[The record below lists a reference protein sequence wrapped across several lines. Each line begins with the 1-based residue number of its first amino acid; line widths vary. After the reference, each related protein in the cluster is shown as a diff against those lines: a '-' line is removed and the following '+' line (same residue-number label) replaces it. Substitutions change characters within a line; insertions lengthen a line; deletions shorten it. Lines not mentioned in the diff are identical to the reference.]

1 MSRRS
6 PHPDVTIPEVP
17 LPEFVLGRAAGLG
30 DKPALIDASTG
41 RVMTYAELVT
51 AVQRA
56 ATGLAARGFQKGN
69 VLALCSPNLPE
80 YAVVF
85 HAVTMLGGVITPVNP
100 MSLASEMATQ
110 LKDSGARYVVTVPPL
125 LGKIQEAVARTSVQ
139 QVFVLGDSDPALS
152 FEALLAHDG
161 PPPRV
166 EIDPRTDLVLLPYS
180 SGTSGLP
187 KGVMLTHH
195 NMVANLRQ
203 SAELLPLR
211 EDDVLIAALPFFHI
225 AGLAVVLLLGLSRGT
240 TLVLLPRFE
249 MEPFLQAL
257 QKYRVTTALLVP
269 PIMLGLAKS
278 PLVSQYDL
286 SALRQILGGAAPLSA
301 EIEKACTARLGCVVG
316 QAFGM
321 TEVGGLLSA
330 NPLGSPERIK
340 PGSAGLLAP
349 NTECRVTDL
358 ETGADLGPNQHGELW
373 LRGPQVMRGYLHQP
387 EATSAALDAEG
398 WLRTGD
404 IGYVDEE
411 GSLYVVDRL
420 KELIKY
426 KAWQVAPAELEAVLL
441 THPAVADAAVIPSR
455 DEEAG
460 EVPKALVVT
469 RAQVTAEELLE
480 FVAARVAPYKRIH
493 KLAFIEQVPKTPS
506 GKILRRL
513 LVERERATAGPA

>member
-1 MSRRS
+1 MNMRS
-6 PHPDVTIPEVP
+6 PHPDVTIPEVS
-17 LPEFVLGRAAGLG
+17 LPEFVLGQAARLG
-30 DKPALIDASTG
+30 SKPALIDASTG
-41 RVMTYAELVT
+41 RVMTYAELLQ
-51 AVQRA
+51 AIQRA
-56 ATGLAARGFQKGN
+56 AAGLAARGFQKGN

-85 HAVTMLGGVITPVNP
+85 HAVAMLGGVTTPINP
-100 MSLASEMATQ
+100 LSLASEMATQ
-110 LKDSGARYVVTVPPL
+110 LKDSGARYVVTVPAL
-125 LGKIQEAVARTSVQ
+125 LEKVQEAAAGTNVQ
-139 QVFVLGDSDPALS
+139 EIFVLGDAGKAIS
-152 FEALLAHDG
+152 FAAVLAHDG

-166 EIDPRTDLVLLPYS
+166 EIDPRTDLVVLPYS

-187 KGVMLTHH
+187 KGVMLTHY

-203 SAELLPLR
+203 TAELLPVR

-240 TLVLLPRFE
+240 TLVLMPRFD
-249 MEPFLQAL
+249 MESFLQAM
-257 QKYRVTTALLVP
+257 QKYQVTTAVLVP

-278 PLVSQYDL
+278 PLVSQYEMP
-286 SALRQILGGAAPLSA
+286 ALRQILGGAAPLSA
-301 EIEKACTARLGCVVG
+301 EIEQACKARLGCVVG
-316 QAFGM
+316 QGFGM

-330 NPLGSPERIK
+330 NPLNTPERIK
-340 PGSAGLLAP
+340 HGAAGLLAP
-349 NTECRVTDL
+349 NTECRVNDL
-358 ETGADLGPNQHGELW
+358 ETGAALGPNQHGEIW

-387 EATSAALDAEG
+387 QATSAALDAEG
-398 WLRTGD
+398 WLHTGD
-404 IGYVDEE
+404 IGYVDED
-411 GSLYVVDRL
+411 GCLYVVDRL

-480 FVAARVAPYKRIH
+480 FVAARVAPYKRIR
-493 KLAFIEQVPKTPS
+493 KLAFIDQVPKTPS

-513 LVERERATAGPA
+513 LVARERTAAEPQ